1 MDFTGKVALIT
12 GASIGIGAS
21 IAYDLASNKCNV
33 VINYN
38 TSKKEAE
45 HLKEEVMKKFGVK
58 AITIKCDVS
67 KEKEVIKMVN
77 EVIKEFGK
85 IDILVNNAGIAI
97 DSLVEDKKVEDFR
110 KILDVN
116 LIGTFI
122 WLRTRM
128 KVR

>member
-1 MDFTGKVALIT
+1 MDFTGRVALIT

-58 AITIKCDVS
+58 AITVKCDVS

-85 IDILVNNAGIAI
+85 IEL
-97 DSLVEDKKVEDFR
+97 SKK
-110 KILDVN
+110 
-116 LIGTFI
+116 
-122 WLRTRM
+122 
-128 KVR
+128 